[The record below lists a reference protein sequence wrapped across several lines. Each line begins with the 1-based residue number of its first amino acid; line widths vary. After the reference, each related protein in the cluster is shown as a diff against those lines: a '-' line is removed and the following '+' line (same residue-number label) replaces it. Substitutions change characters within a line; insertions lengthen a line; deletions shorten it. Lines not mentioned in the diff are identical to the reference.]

1 MQART
6 AVRMKQEVAVGMYVD
21 EDRDVYMIERKDTI
35 VDIIRM
41 QQKAG
46 LWQTLSVDLVDCGP
60 GSREGDNYM
69 SIIKRVKAHCKA
81 KSVDGRNHVFTIS
94 LIFKRQ
100 ITNPN
105 RRRLFRCDAAF
116 ENEIT
121 AYASIV
127 PVLQRISPYDLPYPK
142 CVTAGSDE
150 HGDRIVLEDLTTS
163 GYAMLDRR
171 VGLSYEHCIAVMKEL
186 AKLHAVSLAMK
197 HAHPHEYADV
207 CSKIREIVYCPE
219 AAEFYTHS
227 LESSLRGALDSLRYS
242 NGEQGELDGPIRA
255 VEGLTGRLYRIMSGL
270 VCDGIDEGWRVIC
283 HGDTWVNNL
292 MFSADR
298 QHVRLIDLQ
307 TMRCTTPVLDILHLL
322 YTSTEHSM
330 RRQYVTELLL
340 QYRQSLLEALG
351 EHFCACEEPAAA
363 AALLRRYAEQ
373 FSYGRLRAEYDR
385 CLPYGLG
392 IAMWLLPAVTFNP
405 DKIPDLDAV
414 TIQDFK
420 TKKHDKRIA
429 QIVSND
435 YHTRMRDIVLEMY
448 DQGVLQRLKSD
459 RI

>member
-1 MQART
+1 
-6 AVRMKQEVAVGMYVD
+6 MKQEVAVGIVGGFVD
-21 EDRDVYMIERKDTI
+21 DDRDVYMIERKDTI

-41 QQKAG
+41 QQKAD

-69 SIIKRVKAHCKA
+69 SIIKRVVAHCKA
-81 KSVDGRNHVFTIS
+81 KSSDGRNHVFTIS

-105 RRRLFRCDAAF
+105 RRMLFRCDAAF

-121 AYASIV
+121 AYASII

-142 CVTAGSDE
+142 CVTAGSDD

-163 GYAMLDRR
+163 GYAMEDRR
-171 VGLSYEHCIAVMKEL
+171 IGLSFEHCMAVMKEL
-186 AKLHAVSLAMK
+186 AKLHAVSLALK
-197 HAHPHEYADV
+197 HTQPREFADV
-207 CSKIREIVYCPE
+207 CAKVREIVYCPE
-219 AAEFYTHS
+219 AADFYTHS

-242 NGEQGELDGPIRA
+242 NSSEGDLDEPIRA

-270 VCDGIDEGWRVIC
+270 VCNGVDDAWRVIS

-298 QHVRLIDLQ
+298 QHVKLIDLQ

-322 YTSTEHSM
+322 YTSTERAM
-330 RRQYVTELLL
+330 REQHVTDLLL
-340 QYRQSLLEALG
+340 QYRRTLLEALK
-351 EHFCACEEPAAA
+351 EHFCSYDDPAAA
-363 AALLRRYAEQ
+363 ASTMRHFAEM
-373 FSYGRLRAEYDR
+373 FSYQRLRAEYDR

-405 DKIPDLDAV
+405 DQIPDLDAV
-414 TIQDFK
+414 TINDFK

-429 QIVSND
+429 QMVSVN
-435 YHTRMRDIVLEMY
+435 YHTRMRDIALEMY
-448 DQGVLQRLKSD
+448 DQGVLQRLNTE
-459 RI
+459 II

>member
-1 MQART
+1 MPSQPAI
-6 AVRMKQEVAVGMYVD
+6 MKEQMAVGVYVD
-21 EDRDVYMIERKDTI
+21 DDRDVYMIERKDTI
-35 VDIIRM
+35 VDIVRM
-41 QQKAG
+41 QQEAG

-116 ENEIT
+116 ENEIN

-142 CVTAGSDE
+142 CVTAGADDY
-150 HGDRIVLEDLTTS
+150 GDRIVLEDLTTS
-163 GYAMLDRR
+163 GYAMVDRR
-171 VGLSYEHCIAVMKEL
+171 VGLSYDHCAAVMKEL

-197 HAHPHEYADV
+197 HAQPTEYGEV
-207 CSKIREIVYCPE
+207 CGKIREIVYCPE

-227 LESSLRGALDSLRYS
+227 LESSLRGALESLRYS
-242 NGEQGELDGPIRA
+242 NNDGDLDGPIRA
-255 VEGLTGRLYRIMSGL
+255 MEALTGRLYRIMSGL
-270 VCDGIDEGWRVIC
+270 VCNGMDEGWRVIC

-292 MFSADR
+292 MFSADG

-322 YTSTEHSM
+322 YTSTEHEM
-330 RRQYVTELLL
+330 RQQNVTELLL
-340 QYRQSLLEALG
+340 QYRRSLLAALN
-351 EHFCACEEPAAA
+351 EHFCAFGEPGPAAT
-363 AALLRRYAEQ
+363 LLRRYAEQ
-373 FSYGRLRAEYDR
+373 FSYQRLRAEYDR

-405 DKIPDLDAV
+405 DQIPDLDAV
-414 TIQDFK
+414 TINDFK

-429 QIVSND
+429 QMVSAD
-435 YHTRMRDIVLEMY
+435 YHARMRDIVLEMY
-448 DQGVLQRLKSD
+448 DQGVLQRLKSEC
-459 RI
+459 I